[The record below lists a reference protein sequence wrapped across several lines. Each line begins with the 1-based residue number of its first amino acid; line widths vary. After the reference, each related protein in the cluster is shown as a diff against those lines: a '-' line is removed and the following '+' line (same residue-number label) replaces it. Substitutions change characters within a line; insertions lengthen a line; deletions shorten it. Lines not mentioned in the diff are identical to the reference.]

1 MGKSG
6 GETAEIRL
14 DLVLEALESRTQT
27 SRAQAVKDLLTL
39 FDRMRKESN
48 VDKLSDKA
56 YHKIFETL
64 FKSVLTEKS
73 SFHAATKT
81 TLSGATTRL
90 TACADA
96 VRVVVE
102 AGATKLKIK
111 TVEAIAEH
119 IIQTLPNAGSGY
131 CKPLAQHYLQA
142 LHILFKHQA
151 NVERLKSSIW
161 LDVVAFF
168 IQGINQYLPDDDGGP
183 SGLSRSYQS
192 LGGSFLSGSVPKSMT
207 SSGKTQSQQSLTR
220 SNVEDLFQ
228 ILLLFVSTSNAP
240 LPEVYLMVID
250 TTMRF
255 LRLQGSHASQ
265 VHQRAFS
272 TLNAVLQYT
281 RIDHISQTQRIAQ
294 DIIPVISRFWQGKAV
309 AKDEM
314 LNSVRDEMLILLFNV
329 YLHLE
334 RGIIDDEIAELL
346 SKVEDLLD
354 ILRADYA
361 RRSDRDQLQLEDL
374 EMIDFGAK
382 PRKDT
387 PFRLRAF
394 KLMPH
399 NQKAERNWAHLQVIG
414 MLEKLVTFGHRQ
426 KATAADQEEEEEKR
440 PLKRQ
445 RITRPSDHLLD
456 PLRSDDARV
465 RIAALQTLPFVL
477 ETCQLPCSLLTELLA
492 LLHTCVGDKR
502 GHIASWALLAIA
514 SCTHQDIASEISIT
528 DWTQHWRV
536 GTRSLTFST
545 TSRAAA
551 LELHA
556 IVARNLVPYHDIG
569 EDIETIVTSADA
581 SGPAVL
587 SDSGLF
593 LMTHLLHARITEV
606 PGASLAAS
614 QHVIR
619 WLFAR
624 WDPVDNSFA
633 TYYAIHAQPHSIMT
647 LLRTCLGL
655 HRVDLS
661 PNTITSCG
669 FVAQAWQH
677 HLDTQGVLRYI
688 LLLNPSVAESTECS
702 CLSCPKDDSS
712 ANKTHI
718 LNTAHFQSSRKVILE
733 LLHPKSNDILESWK
747 NYAVDRPYTMSAD
760 TFRSTF
766 YSCLL
771 MALLMRHFI
780 NLDSMQVTSIETNL
794 LGLCTELMS
803 FLRSGDTGDPKGVSI
818 LYEILFQSI
827 HPHIPLCGT
836 VDFQR
841 LSGKEPHILKLFVIV
856 AKLLTDRVAQ
866 NDEASAPN
874 DDLMDL
880 DDFSN
885 VRSQTRPESLM
896 SVMPRKDLSLDM
908 WSGSFNLVVGGRLLL
923 IAAVN
928 DNPDMAG
935 YVPSQFIDHFLS
947 LSDEEIV
954 SSRRLLQDILI
965 SDLVLDEI
973 DATNILERL
982 AVILSSNA
990 YDRCEVTLGMCL
1002 DGLAGLERFW
1012 SSSKG
1017 SGGVDAASQMYTWFI
1032 NAALNKSVASPE
1044 VLKGMARLLL
1054 ILMRTS
1060 PEYGTDLPSPRS
1072 SLFTVLEKG
1081 NASVKFYV
1089 GSELYKVFKLF
1100 ILKDHDDV
1108 FLDIIGKLP
1117 RDSDWVEGIYV
1128 RLFVFEKLASN
1139 WPTLLRRCIYHLFET
1154 AGKLPECVEHA
1165 TRCVGNISLA
1175 LKVDSPREVFALFA
1189 PQMLFT
1195 WLAPDENDKD
1205 RKPGDIE
1212 KIPFQIFGFSS
1223 LQALVEDAQEEAT
1236 ALLVMRDQD
1245 QYIKEL
1251 GRILEVNDAV
1261 LLQRSFTKVIAYSV
1275 AWDTS
1280 SPHSKGPARYIT
1292 GEARV
1297 KKMLGSQ
1304 VFEELISLHF
1314 ADIVALFFNL
1324 INHENKVE
1332 EYHEKR
1338 EPFKYAAKIMRE
1350 IKRFSCSDVELPPN
1364 QQPTFRPKYLAHE
1377 IQHLCSRTQHQVN
1390 RLYTP
1395 PLLTSIA
1402 RKLLNTVHPALG
1414 SLHACSVLRKLRTL
1428 ISLAGESATQ
1438 GYPLEMLLQ
1447 SICTFLTDPECT
1459 DDAIGIIQYLMSQ
1472 GSVHLLQAPSFVAG
1486 IALSILGS
1494 LRALLHSTKASTTQ
1508 ESQYK
1513 NTKSKAEAFH
1523 VWIGQYLE
1531 KYNSPALASQLRTH
1545 FKTLVKSALQTTVIG
1560 NANYGTAESHLLHQL
1575 LKDEQMDG
1583 SLLSRPSRELAL
1595 SMLCSDF
1602 HGPES
1607 FRTDMFGKDDQSIA
1621 NAAVVWKSCKGLM
1634 NRQYLSWA
1642 ARILGRAFAAS
1653 GHIHEELLQES
1664 NLSKLKELILAQ
1676 DDSGDSR
1683 GGILSL
1689 LQDLTLG
1696 HDAHVLGLAETA
1708 LRLIVSTSDDT
1719 LASLCQKYLSESL
1732 AVASIW
1738 MPYEVPPS
1746 ELDPTLQD
1754 LSLDEQLH
1762 VDAILKDHWI
1772 RDLSIAI
1779 AQAVPNDH
1787 LLLSLVPILRKVPGF
1802 ADQAFPFILHLAL
1815 SVSTQAHHARK
1826 REISYAFGAWFENSK
1841 IVQKNNLKMLLN
1853 AILFLRT
1860 QPLPGEKS
1868 SAERSR
1874 WLEIDYMKAAT
1885 AAAECGMFKTALLFV
1900 EEVCSQPTRS
1910 SRRSAVLNPDQND
1923 IPTPLLLSIFESID
1937 DPDMYY
1943 GVQQN
1948 ANLDTILARFEYEKD
1963 GPKSLAFRG
1972 AQYDSHIRRQNPES
1986 VQDVQSLVK
1995 ALDVLSLSGLSHSL
2009 LQGQKTIGM
2018 TPASLESMFRT
2029 ARKLEQWDIPVP
2041 STSSSN
2047 SITVYKAFQAV
2058 NNSLDYPTILL
2069 AINEGLE
2076 STMTTLVKQD
2086 LGAPA
2091 LHDSLRTLATLTEMD
2106 EVLSSRG
2113 SQQFEEI
2120 LSRFQKRAGW
2130 MKIGRFDDVNQ
2141 ILSCRTT
2148 TLSTLSQQPRLQ
2160 QMINVKALDTRLVE
2174 VHSALLASSINRAH
2188 NALQESLSLATSM
2201 IGLIGPCLE
2210 VGVNS
2215 EVAIHLETANALW
2228 DQGEMASSIGMLQ
2241 SLDNALLLKKQT
2253 IPVGRSNLLSRIGQQ
2268 VSVARLEKADRIIE
2282 RYLKPALKEL
2292 RGRTSGTDPGEVFH
2306 QFAVFCDQQLQDPDS
2321 LEDLERLKKLSK
2333 DKAEEVKSYKKL
2345 YRDAVTT
2352 DDRKKYGDYL
2362 KKHETWLKLDEE
2374 ELQRHNSSRDEFL
2387 RQCLENYLLSLAASD
2402 DHDGNALRFSALWLE
2417 HSEEILANDAV
2428 LKYRKEVPSRKFAPL
2443 MNQLASRLQ
2452 NTSVQ
2457 FQQLL
2462 FDLVLQICTE
2472 HPYHGMY
2479 QIYAGANSRTNSR
2492 DESAV
2497 SRKSAT
2503 IKIAERL
2510 GKQQTTESIWLAIQS
2525 TNKYYVFLAGE
2536 KDEQRYK
2543 TGRKISLKDSQALS
2557 RLQASFN
2564 KYKVPPPTMQIDL
2577 SPVLDYSNVP
2587 LMVRLEPQMTIASG
2601 VSLPKI
2607 ITALSSNGVKFKQL
2621 VKGGADDLRQDA
2633 IMEQVFDQVSQLLET
2648 NRSTRQRNLSI
2659 RTYKVLPLTSTAGVI
2674 EFVQNTMPLHE
2685 YLMPAHERYYPKDIK
2700 GSQCRKEISDVQRT
2714 SVENRVKAYRSVTD
2728 RFHPVM
2734 RYFFTE
2740 KFNDPDE
2747 WFVKRLAYTRST
2759 AAISILGHV
2768 LGLGD
2773 RHGHNI
2779 LLDTKSGEVV
2789 HIDLGVAFEMGRV
2802 LPVPELV
2809 PFRLTRDIVDGMG
2822 ITKTEGV
2829 FRRCCEFTLEALRK
2843 ESYSIM
2849 TILDVLRYDP
2859 LYSWSI
2865 SPVRLAKI
2873 QQAQSAAPAA
2883 TDVGN
2888 ASERPKEAV
2897 NESGEAERALTIVN
2911 KKLSK
2916 TLSVTATVNDLI
2928 NQASDERNLA
2938 VLYSGWAAY
2947 A

>member
-1 MGKSG
+1 
-6 GETAEIRL
+6 
-14 DLVLEALESRTQT
+14 
-27 SRAQAVKDLLTL
+27 
-39 FDRMRKESN
+39 MRKDSN

-64 FKSVLTEKS
+64 FKTVLTEKS
-73 SFHAATKT
+73 SFHTATKT
-81 TLSGATTRL
+81 TLSAATTRL

-102 AGATKLKIK
+102 AGVTKFKIK

-119 IIQTLPNAGSGY
+119 IIQTLPNPGSGY
-131 CKPLAQHYLQA
+131 YKPLAQHYLQA

-161 LDVVAFF
+161 FDVVHFF
-168 IQGINQYLPDDDGGP
+168 IQGINQYVPDDDGGA
-183 SGLSRSYQS
+183 SGLSRSFQGLGRS
-192 LGGSFLSGSVPKSMT
+192 LLSGSMPRSTT
-207 SSGKTQSQQSLTR
+207 SSGHTQRQHSLTR

-228 ILLLFVSTSNAP
+228 ILLLFVSASNAP
-240 LPEVYLMVID
+240 LPEVYPMVVD
-250 TTMRF
+250 STVRF
-255 LRLQGSHASQ
+255 LRSQGSHASQ
-265 VHQRAFS
+265 VDQRAFS

-281 RIDHISQTQRIAQ
+281 RIDHVSQTQMIAR
-294 DIIPVISRFWQGKAV
+294 DVIPVISRFWQGKAV

-334 RGIIDDEIAELL
+334 RGIINDDAELL

-354 ILRADYA
+354 ILRVDYA

-382 PRKDT
+382 PCKDT

-394 KLMPH
+394 KLRPH
-399 NQKAERNWAHLQVIG
+399 NQKDERNWAHLQVIG
-414 MLEKLVTFGHRQ
+414 MLERLVAFGHRQ
-426 KATAADQEEEEEKR
+426 KTIAVDREEEEEKHPRKRRRVSR
-440 PLKRQ
+440 PL
-445 RITRPSDHLLD
+445 DHLLD

-465 RIAALQTLPFVL
+465 RLAALQALPFVL
-477 ETCQLPCSLLTELLA
+477 ETCHLQCSLLTELLA
-492 LLHTCVGDKR
+492 LLHTCAGDKR
-502 GHIASWALLAIA
+502 DHIASWALLAIA
-514 SCTHQDIASEISIT
+514 SCAHQDVASEISIA

-536 GTRSLTFST
+536 GIRSLTFSA

-624 WDPVDNSFA
+624 WDPVDKFFA
-633 TYYAIHAQPHSIMT
+633 DNYAKHAQPHSIMT

-661 PNTITSCG
+661 PTSITSCG

-677 HLDTQGVLRYI
+677 HLDTQDFLRYI
-688 LLLNPSVAESTECS
+688 LLLDNPVAERTECS

-712 ANKTHI
+712 SNTIHI

-733 LLHPKSNDILESWK
+733 LLYPKSNVILESWK
-747 NYAVDRPYTMSAD
+747 NYAVERPYTTSAD
-760 TFRSTF
+760 RFRSTF
-766 YSCLL
+766 YSCIL
-771 MALLMRHFI
+771 MALLMRHFV
-780 NLDSMQVTSIETNL
+780 NFDSMQLTSIETNL
-794 LGLCTELMS
+794 IGLCTELMS
-803 FLRSGDTGDPKGVSI
+803 FLRGGDTGDPKGVSI
-818 LYEILFQSI
+818 LYDILFQSI
-827 HPHIPLCGT
+827 HPYVPLCGT
-836 VDFQR
+836 PDFQH
-841 LSGKEPHILKLFVIV
+841 LSGKEPHILKLFIII
-856 AKLLTDRVAQ
+856 AKVLIDRVAQ
-866 NDEASAPN
+866 NDEASVPN

-885 VRSQTRPESLM
+885 VRSQTHPESLM
-896 SVMPRKDLSLDM
+896 SVMPRRYLSLDM
-908 WSGSFNLVVGGRLLL
+908 WSGSFNLVVRGRLLL

-935 YVPSQFIDHFLS
+935 YVPSQFIDQFVS
-947 LSDEEIV
+947 LSDEEII
-954 SSRRLLQDILI
+954 SSQRLLQDILV
-965 SDLVLDEI
+965 SDVVLDETH
-973 DATNILERL
+973 ATSILERL
-982 AVILSSNA
+982 AGILSSNA
-990 YDRCEVTLGMCL
+990 YDRCEVALGMCL
-1002 DGLAGLERFW
+1002 DGLAGLEKFW
-1012 SSSKG
+1012 SSSGG
-1017 SGGVDAASQMYTWFI
+1017 SGGVDAGSQMYSWFI
-1032 NAALNKSVASPE
+1032 NAALNKGVASPE
-1044 VLKGMARLLL
+1044 VLKRMARLLL

-1060 PEYGTDLPSPRS
+1060 PEYGTDDSDLPSPRS

-1089 GSELYKVFKLF
+1089 GSELHKVFKLF

-1108 FLDIIGKLP
+1108 FVDIMGKLP
-1117 RDSDWVEGIYV
+1117 RDSDWLEGIYA

-1165 TRCVGNISLA
+1165 TRCVKNISLA

-1195 WLAPDENDKD
+1195 WLAPDEKDKD

-1223 LQALVEDAQEEAT
+1223 LQGLLEDAQEEMT

-1251 GRILEVNDAV
+1251 GRLLDVNDAV
-1261 LLQRSFTKVIAYSV
+1261 LLRRSFTKIIAYSV
-1275 AWDTS
+1275 AWDTC
-1280 SPHSKGPARYIT
+1280 SPHTKSSKIYVS

-1297 KKMLGSQ
+1297 KKMLGISA
-1304 VFEELISLHF
+1304 FGELINLHF
-1314 ADIVALFFNL
+1314 ADIIALFFNL

-1332 EYHEKR
+1332 EYYEKK

-1364 QQPTFRPKYLAHE
+1364 QQPTFRPKYLGLE
-1377 IQHLCSRTQHQVN
+1377 IQHLCGRTQHQTST
-1390 RLYTP
+1390 LYTP

-1447 SICTFLTDPECT
+1447 SVGAFLTDPECT

-1472 GSVHLLQAPSFVAG
+1472 GSVHLLQVPSFVAG
-1486 IALSILGS
+1486 ITLSILGS

-1523 VWIGQYLE
+1523 AWIGQYLE
-1531 KYNSPALASQLRTH
+1531 RYNSPALNDQLRMH
-1545 FKTLVKSALQTTVIG
+1545 FKTLVQSALQTTVVG
-1560 NANYGTAESHLLHQL
+1560 NANYDTAESHLLHQL
-1575 LKDEQMDG
+1575 LKDEQMDK

-1595 SMLCSDF
+1595 SMLCSNF
-1602 HGPES
+1602 QGPES
-1607 FRTDMFGKDDQSIA
+1607 FRTDIFGKDDLSIA

-1642 ARILGRAFAAS
+1642 ARVLGRAFAAS

-1676 DDSGDSR
+1676 DDWGDSR

-1689 LQDLTLG
+1689 LQELTLG
-1696 HDAHVLGLAETA
+1696 HDAQVLGLAETA
-1708 LRLIVSTSDDT
+1708 LRLIVSTSDDA
-1719 LASLCQKYLSESL
+1719 LASLCQRYLSESL
-1732 AVASIW
+1732 AAASIW

-1746 ELDPTLQD
+1746 ELDPTPQE
-1754 LSLDEQLH
+1754 LSLDEHLH
-1762 VDAILKDHWI
+1762 ADAILSDHWI

-1815 SVSTQAHHARK
+1815 SVSTQTHHARK

-1841 IVQKNNLKMLLN
+1841 IAPKNNLKMLLN

-1860 QPLPGEKS
+1860 QPVPGEKS
-1868 SAERSR
+1868 TAERLR
-1874 WLEIDYMKAAT
+1874 WLDIDYMKAAA

-1910 SRRSAVLNPDQND
+1910 SRRSSTLNSDQND
-1923 IPTPLLLSIFESID
+1923 IPTSLLLSIFESID

-1943 GVQQN
+1943 GVQQS
-1948 ANLDTILARFEYEKD
+1948 ANLATILARFEYEKD
-1963 GPKSLAFRG
+1963 GPKSLAFHG

-1986 VQDVQSLVK
+1986 NQDVQSLVK
-1995 ALDVLSLSGLSHSL
+1995 ALDVLSLSGLSQSL
-2009 LQGQKTIGM
+2009 LQAQKTIGM
-2018 TPASLESMFRT
+2018 TPASLDSMFRT

-2047 SITVYKAFQAV
+2047 SITVYKTFQAV

-2076 STMTTLVKQD
+2076 STMNTLVKQD
-2086 LGAPA
+2086 LGATA
-2091 LHDSLRTLATLTEMD
+2091 LHDSLRTLATLAEID

-2120 LSRFQKRAGW
+2120 LARFQTRAGW

-2141 ILSCRTT
+2141 VLSCRTT

-2160 QMINVKALDTRLVE
+2160 QMINVKVLDTRLVE
-2174 VHSALLASSINRAH
+2174 VQSALLASSINRAH

-2201 IGLIGPCLE
+2201 IGLIEPCLE
-2210 VGVNS
+2210 VGVYS
-2215 EVAIHLETANALW
+2215 EVAIQMETANALW

-2241 SLDNALLLKKQT
+2241 SLDNVLLLKKQT

-2292 RGRTSGTDPGEVFH
+2292 RGRTRGTDPGEVFH

-2333 DKAEEVKSYKKL
+2333 DKADEVKSYKRL
-2345 YRDAVTT
+2345 YRDAATAH
-2352 DDRKKYGDYL
+2352 DKKKYLDYL
-2362 KKHETWLKLDEE
+2362 TKHETWLKLDEE

-2417 HSEEILANDAV
+2417 HSEDTLANDAV
-2428 LKYRKEVPSRKFAPL
+2428 LKYRKDVPSRKFAPL

-2452 NTSVQ
+2452 NTSVK

-2479 QIYAGANSRTNSR
+2479 QIYAGANSRTNPR

-2497 SRKSAT
+2497 SRKTAT
-2503 IKIAERL
+2503 VKIAEKL
-2510 GKQQTTESIWLAIQS
+2510 GKQQTTEQIWAAIQS

-2543 TGRKISLKDSQALS
+2543 TGRKISLKDSPALG
-2557 RLQASFN
+2557 RLQTSFN
-2564 KYKVPPPTMQIDL
+2564 KYKVPPPTMQIEL
-2577 SPVLDYSNVP
+2577 SAVLDYSNVP
-2587 LMVRLEPQMTIASG
+2587 HIVRLEPQMTIASG

-2607 ITALSSNGVKFKQL
+2607 ITTLGSNGAKFKQL

-2633 IMEQVFDQVSQLLET
+2633 IMEQVFDQVSQLLES

-2700 GSQCRKEISDVQRT
+2700 GSQCRKEISDAQKT
-2714 SVENRVKAYRSVTD
+2714 SVENRVRAYRNVTD

-2740 KFNDPDE
+2740 KFNDPDV

-2779 LLDTKSGEVV
+2779 LLDTESGEVV

-2843 ESYSIM
+2843 EAYSIM